1 VCQQIIQMDRNR
13 QAALKGFVKL
23 EPELA
28 ADKVQRDNDE
38 SVYQGLQP
46 DGPLT
51 IKVKMSR
58 DGETDLIIGENTQ
71 MNTGPDVNN
80 FPGEDTGMDIEAD
93 ICAPQAQAGFVAKM
107 EDAAVGRLQDT
118 AMIEEPLSPNRE
130 SYPIGNEA
138 APEPVSIVKKEDGL
152 SPGGQKLKDDP

>member
-1 VCQQIIQMDRNR
+1 VCQQIIQLDRNR

-28 ADKVQRDNDE
+28 ADEVQRDNDE
-38 SVYQGLQP
+38 WVDQGLQP

-80 FPGEDTGMDIEAD
+80 FPGEDTRMDIEAD
-93 ICAPQAQAGFVAKM
+93 DCAPQAQGGFVAKM
-107 EDAAVGRLQDT
+107 EDAAVGKLQDT
-118 AMIEEPLSPNRE
+118 AMNEEPLSPNPE
-130 SYPIGNEA
+130 SYPNGHED
-138 APEPVSIVKKEDGL
+138 APEPVSTVKKEDVL
-152 SPGGQKLKDDP
+152 SPGGQKLEDDP